1 MGRQVIKTEEGEY
14 ITIPDGDK
22 ATDEEICEY
31 ERMMEDKDTHE

>member
-22 ATDEEICEY
+22 ATKEEICEY
-31 ERMMEDKDTHE
+31 ERMIKDVKHHE